1 MKIATKSLAVLL
13 IVTMLT
19 LSSASATM
27 AAPARNRGGLPKSI
41 KRLQRLQNRH
51 DKKMELR
58 AGVLGISPDE
68 LKNELKTYN
77 FDQVLKHHG
86 FKSRLAFQKAL
97 VGKLKDELKRRGWSD
112 RKIDKFLQKRLHRLV
127 EKQS

>member
-27 AAPARNRGGLPKSI
+27 ASTGRSRGGMPKSI
-41 KRLQRLQNRH
+41 KKLQRLQNRH

-58 AGVLGISPDE
+58 ASVLGISPDE
-68 LKNELKTYN
+68 LKQELKIHS

-86 FKSRLAFQKAL
+86 FKNRLAFQKAV

-112 RKIDKFLQKRLHRLV
+112 RKINRFLQKRLHRLV